1 MNTAMNTNFLHTI
14 PLLPRFLLH
23 STRLLLWTC
32 CLPLAAAADD
42 GQIADSKIV
51 TAQIDQHIQSA
62 WQQRGLQPATTCSD
76 TEFLRRLSLDLT
88 GRIPSPAELTEF
100 LSQPEAQRRSAAVE
114 RLLASTES
122 ARHLAET
129 FDTLLMGRGR
139 PRDYQRRKQQDWL
152 TWLERQ
158 FHQNR
163 PWNQVV
169 HDLLLARPNQK
180 TDRGAV
186 WFLYE
191 RENNHQ
197 KIAEAIAP
205 AVFGIRIECA
215 QCHDHMVATEIEQR
229 HYWGLVAFFN
239 RSTNADTPAG
249 PQLAESAIGG
259 FSDFAGLE
267 GDSHPNL
274 LTFFASD
281 TVAETRPAAG
291 EKQQDS
297 DDLYTPSP
305 AADAPRIPKFSRREA
320 FVREIVDQHPLVAR
334 AFVNR
339 AWAMLLG
346 RGLVHPFDQMDS
358 AHPPSHP
365 ELLDWLA
372 NDFRTSNHN
381 VRRLLRALLLS
392 QPYALS
398 SVRPAA
404 ADNPADF
411 TYFLEKPLTAE
422 QLLRSWNVALHAHP
436 ETDQQ
441 PLNEVR
447 SVFPEVLPET
457 ITTGIDKALFLSNNP
472 VLPQLIAASTADGG
486 LLHSLTTATSP
497 EAAVTTAF
505 QRIYARSPS
514 AEEQQAIT
522 LYLQQHSNA
531 NDTSNAW
538 QQVLWAMLTSAEF
551 RFNH

>member
-1 MNTAMNTNFLHTI
+1 MNTVMNTSLPHTTSAVSRFFLISAALLLNSCCI
-14 PLLPRFLLH
+14 PLAP
-23 STRLLLWTC
+23 
-32 CLPLAAAADD
+32 AADD
-42 GQIADSKIV
+42 SQTADSLAV
-51 TAQIDQHIQSA
+51 SAHIDQLVQSA
-62 WQQRGLQPATTCSD
+62 WQQRGVQPAPACSD
-76 TEFLRRLSLDLT
+76 TEFLRRLSLDLL
-88 GRIPSPAELTEF
+88 GRIPSPTELTEF
-100 LSQPEAQRRSAAVE
+100 LSQPEPQRRTAAVD

-122 ARHLAET
+122 ARHLSET

-139 PRDYQRRKQQDWL
+139 PRDYQRRKQQEWL

-163 PWNQVV
+163 PWNLTV
-169 HDLLLARPNQK
+169 HDLLLARPEQK
-180 TDRGAV
+180 ADRGAV

-239 RSTNADTPAG
+239 RSTNADSPAG

-281 TVAETRPAAG
+281 TVAETRPPAG

-297 DDLYTPSP
+297 DDLYTPAST
-305 AADAPRIPKFSRREA
+305 AGTPRIPKFSRREA

-372 NDFRTSNHN
+372 NDFRNSNYN

-392 QPYALS
+392 QPYALA
-398 SVRPAA
+398 SVRPTA

-411 TYFLEKPLTAE
+411 AYFLEKPLSAE
-422 QLLRSWNVALHAHP
+422 QLLHSWNMALRGQSESDP
-436 ETDQQ
+436 Q
-441 PLNEVR
+441 PLNELR
-447 SVFPEVLPET
+447 TAFPEVLPET
-457 ITTGIDKALFLSNNP
+457 ITTGIDKTLFLSNNP
-472 VLPQLIAASTADGG
+472 VLPQLIAASTTDGG
-486 LLHSLTTATSP
+486 LLHALTTAPSP
-497 EAAVTTAF
+497 EAAAVIAF
-505 QRIYARSPS
+505 QRVFSRSP
-514 AEEQQAIT
+514 AEEEQQAIIN
-522 LYLQQHSNA
+522 YLQQHSTA
-531 NDTSNAW
+531 NDTSKAW